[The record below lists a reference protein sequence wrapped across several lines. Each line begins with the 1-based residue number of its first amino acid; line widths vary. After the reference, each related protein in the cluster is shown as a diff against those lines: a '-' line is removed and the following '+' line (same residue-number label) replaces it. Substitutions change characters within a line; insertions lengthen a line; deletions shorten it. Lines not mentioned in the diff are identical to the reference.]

1 MNGKNHTASHVAR
14 IRIEPYLAEYA
25 RNVFSTGRQDGAVRI
40 PDTSDLYHLV
50 YELMDKPRADHKD
63 PVDANLAIVLPK
75 RRVVVDGP
83 VKSPDY
89 YNALSGNSAKL
100 IEVYLRRRFNYEFHE
115 LMIENEE
122 RGRPQRQI
130 DVVCWFMKSRGIR
143 SISEDALLQNFKRF
157 RARIRSKFV
166 RKPEK
171 KP

>member
-40 PDTSDLYHLV
+40 PDTSDLYH
-50 YELMDKPRADHKD
+50 KD
-63 PVDANLAIVLPK
+63 PADANLAIVLPK